1 MINQFF
7 INKGPFNID
16 DILKLC
22 DIPNSKNYSKISI
35 KDIKDLE
42 TAEKNTITFFHAKNM
57 KF

>member
-22 DIPNSKNYSKISI
+22 DIPNSKNYLKS
-35 KDIKDLE
+35 
-42 TAEKNTITFFHAKNM
+42 
-57 KF
+57 